1 MTTNR
6 ITRLQTKIE
15 SGQLFFITNLIN
27 IRYLTGFTGSNAA
40 LLVSES
46 SAVLATDSRYE
57 IQAREQVSDIEIVIG
72 RNFSDLLLGKVAKTE
87 VLVEGAS
94 LSVNSFQNMTATL
107 EHKLTSTSGVIEK
120 LRVVKDDSEILL
132 IKAAC
137 EIATQAFL
145 DVIQS
150 IAVGQ
155 SERAIRDALERRMRD
170 LGADDVAFESI
181 VASGA
186 NSAIPHHEPTDKQVQ
201 AGDFLKIDFGA
212 KLAGYH
218 SDCTRTVVV
227 GKPADWQVDL
237 HAAVTQAQ
245 RDGRNVIR
253 SEIMFTDVEHAV
265 NQALTD
271 SGYREFFTHG
281 LGHGVGLEIHEDPF
295 FGRVED
301 AKIAPNTVVTIEP
314 GAYLKDK
321 GGVRVEDTI
330 VVNSQGYQN
339 LTDLPYELLE
349 L

>member
-6 ITRLQTKIE
+6 ISRLQTKIE

-57 IQAREQVSDIEIVIG
+57 IQAREQVSDMAIVIG

-265 NQALTD
+265 NQALTA

>member
-6 ITRLQTKIE
+6 ISRLQTKIE

-57 IQAREQVSDIEIVIG
+57 IQAREQVSDMEIVIG

-87 VLVEGAS
+87 VLVEGSS

-155 SERAIRDALERRMRD
+155 SERTIRDALERRIRD

-237 HAAVTQAQ
+237 HAAVTHAQ

-253 SEIMFTDVEHAV
+253 SEIMFKDVEHSV
-265 NQALTD
+265 NQALTA